1 MHILLYVCMKMCV
14 CVYMNELS
22 IYKAHL
28 YIYIAIYCVL
38 LFTLSA
44 LHSYGTIIYIIQSY
58 TVYIH
63 YIAKSIGS
71 PPSNEQ
77 VWLL

>member
-1 MHILLYVCMKMCV
+1 MKQAPGS
-14 CVYMNELS
+14 LS
-22 IYKAHL
+22 
-28 YIYIAIYCVL
+28 V
-38 LFTLSA
+38 
-44 LHSYGTIIYIIQSY
+44 Y
-58 TVYIH
+58 TVIFFNQTNFTAFNDIH